1 MSFDF
6 SNVFDYGNFLDSL
19 DSPFVLDL
27 KNLVEASGLLTSSIN
42 SVDCLHSS
50 DVFSSVNVSD
60 RIAGDRSIINIDSRI
75 ASDRSKINASCHIAG
90 GLSSDTAATDIEW
103 ISMCKMSKVVSVK
116 LPSGAAQHQM
126 CERI

>member
-6 SNVFDYGNFLDSL
+6 SDVFDYGNFLDSL

-50 DVFSSVNVSD
+50 DVFSSVNVSG
-60 RIAGDRSIINIDSRI
+60 RIAGD
-75 ASDRSKINASCHIAG
+75 G
-90 GLSSDTAATDIEW
+90 SSDTSLLECSDDIHRQQQ
-103 ISMCKMSKVVSVK
+103 
-116 LPSGAAQHQM
+116 PH
-126 CERI
+126 